1 LCSLRALIRPLRLRS
16 TRRREPPRNPGRR
29 FIKGGTSSV
38 RQVRRRTP
46 WSGVHRL
53 RVRPSEPLPV
63 HKTFAGTSCPGG
75 HGIVV
80 VGCTSLMCYRSHWG
94 LTTPS
99 EACTGKH
106 TVPLGTSY
114 LKTFAPI
121 PPHPVPS
128 GQRMRVMR
136 PRRIDGVETSF
147 GGGTSR
153 EGTGREVV
161 APARH
166 LSVNRGGGACPL
178 SPKKWC
184 PVVLARPP
192 ARRVASGP
200 HT

>member
-1 LCSLRALIRPLRLRS
+1 MGGRGIRSGQSRRSQKVVVVLASTPSATFAVRSGASVLCSASQQARRLPLLASKKWPIVLRTPSERSGPPSEGRTSLIAHRHSRPYHSRS
-16 TRRREPPRNPGRR
+16 PPKGRR

-46 WSGVHRL
+46 WSGVLQRGL

-128 GQRMRVMR
+128 GN
-136 PRRIDGVETSF
+136 G
-147 GGGTSR
+147 
-153 EGTGREVV
+153 
-161 APARH
+161 
-166 LSVNRGGGACPL
+166 
-178 SPKKWC
+178 
-184 PVVLARPP
+184 
-192 ARRVASGP
+192 
-200 HT
+200 